1 MATGTRERLGSRKPV
16 ENAFDR
22 SHLMNS
28 RFVLLSCWYATC
40 AVLLAFMVK
49 HWGGSLGVTTRQS
62 AVAGPGHQDTS
73 RKLGQE
79 QAPDEAW
86 ERHEQAHREW
96 ESKVAAWQEA
106 QLRREEAERA
116 QAKRDRVRQ
125 DEPYKIGNLQT
136 PRYAAG
142 GPDVLGNVNR
152 ILQNASQNRQAYEQ
166 RVREGRAPGSQSA
179 TGPAPSLNPP
189 QSLDSLLQGMQ
200 RQQELQLQEKLFG
213 HHR

>member
-1 MATGTRERLGSRKPV
+1 MSAKTQS
-16 ENAFDR
+16 
-22 SHLMNS
+22 
-28 RFVLLSCWYATC
+28 VLFSDWYAVC
-40 AVLLAFMVK
+40 GVSLALMVLQ
-49 HWGGSLGVTTRQS
+49 WGCFGEPTTHD
-62 AVAGPGHQDTS
+62 AVAVKKDRQARGRRQD
-73 RKLGQE
+73 

-86 ERHEQAHREW
+86 QRHEYAHRAW

-106 QLRREEAERA
+106 QLRREQAERE

-152 ILQNASQNRQAYEQ
+152 ILENASQNRQAYEQ
-166 RVREGRAPGSQSA
+166 RVREGRALGSQSA
-179 TGPAPSLNPP
+179 AGPAPSLNPS